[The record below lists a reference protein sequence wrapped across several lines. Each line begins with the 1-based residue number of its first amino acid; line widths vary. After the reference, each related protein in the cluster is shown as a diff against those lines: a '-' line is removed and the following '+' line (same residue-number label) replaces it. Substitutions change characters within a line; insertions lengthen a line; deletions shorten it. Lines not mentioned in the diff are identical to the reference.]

1 MLFCGSRRIRESA
14 AEAKPTRERNKIP
27 KREIKKDK
35 PSSFFLTGKKKIYY
49 YLQGTKDARFAEA
62 SVTGQVAET
71 SSENVQMPQ
80 NL

>member
-35 PSSFFLTGKKKIYY
+35 PSSFFLTGKKKYI
-49 YLQGTKDARFAEA
+49 LLPSGHKRCTIRRGKRDR
-62 SVTGQVAET
+62 SGR
-71 SSENVQMPQ
+71 
-80 NL
+80 